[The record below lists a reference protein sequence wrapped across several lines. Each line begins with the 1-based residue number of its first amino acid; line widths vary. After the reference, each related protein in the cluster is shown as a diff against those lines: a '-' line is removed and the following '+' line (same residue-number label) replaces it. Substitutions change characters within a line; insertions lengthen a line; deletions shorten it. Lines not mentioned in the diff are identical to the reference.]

1 VDIEGAISYENNSIW
16 SNWIHHFLACR
27 NLFYSYRECTRAGAS
42 DAGIVVSAIA
52 ILSAVLVIC
61 TRAIIDA
68 IKSLKLKE

>member
-1 VDIEGAISYENNSIW
+1 MKIIAYGVTGFIIFWLVEIFSILIG
-16 SNWIHHFLACR
+16 NALG
-27 NLFYSYRECTRAGAS
+27 AGAS